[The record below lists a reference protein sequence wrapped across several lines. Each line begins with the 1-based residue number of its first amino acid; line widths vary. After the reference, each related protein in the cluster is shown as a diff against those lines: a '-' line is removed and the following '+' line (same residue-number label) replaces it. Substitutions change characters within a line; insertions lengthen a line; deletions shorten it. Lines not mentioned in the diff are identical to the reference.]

1 MSSAPDPSI
10 PPPAWTKNLL
20 WTPSPAFK
28 ITWITRA
35 HCRFAR
41 IGHLKNSLNEGQA
54 VLVGRDGQEIEGECG
69 RRLAAEID
77 EVGGVEFNGG
87 GGGSYG
93 REQGRSELGSGRG
106 EAPWGQQEAWVA
118 SAAGPEGW

>member
-1 MSSAPDPSI
+1 MASAPDPSI

-41 IGHLKNSLNEGQA
+41 IGHLKNSLNEGHA
-54 VLVGRDGQEIEGECG
+54 VLVGRDGQEIEEECG

-77 EVGGVEFNGG
+77 EVGGVGAGG
-87 GGGSYG
+87 VI
-93 REQGRSELGSGRG
+93 G
-106 EAPWGQQEAWVA
+106 EVRD
-118 SAAGPEGW
+118 EGWGVAEARGDRW

>member
-10 PPPAWTKNLL
+10 APPAWTKNLL

-41 IGHLKNSLNEGQA
+41 IGHLKNSLNEGHA
-54 VLVGRDGQEIEGECG
+54 VLVGRDGQEIEEECG

-77 EVGGVEFNGG
+77 EVGGVGVGG
-87 GGGSYG
+87 GTGEG
-93 REQGRSELGSGRG
+93 RD
-106 EAPWGQQEAWVA
+106 
-118 SAAGPEGW
+118 EGWGVVEARGDRW